1 MPAALIALGF
11 FLLLNSVGA
20 LDSPDV
26 GFFTAV
32 VIGLAGL
39 VFLGLGTSALQ
50 GEDHER

>member
-11 FLLLNSVGA
+11 FLLLNGVGA
-20 LDSPDV
+20 LDSPDI

-50 GEDHER
+50 GEDHEV